1 MSFIAREYTYVPTV
15 PRKRKSKNPNNIQP
29 AEHDEPTETGAPPI
43 AAAQLNLAMIDK
55 SAIREAEVS
64 HEDNEDRDLSTFEE
78 IFRAKSPLH
87 KNTVIGIDRVKGSK
101 FMASEDLGTGNNPI
115 RLEEDE
121 SDSSSLSYNRSRSSS
136 ISSTFGPQ
144 DQSPISS
151 RMSSSQSLPNSK
163 DNSYTKKTALE
174 ENELFCATPGGDT
187 FDEVGGAVGEGVDV
201 SGDSQLEPEVDDHQ
215 SQHRDSY
222 TADPMTMAKEN
233 HSRHSSDMNDTNDDA
248 AQRRSS
254 RPVEDQI
261 PWPSQ
266 RHTRENCVLPSGND
280 SRRR

>member
-1 MSFIAREYTYVPTV
+1 M
-15 PRKRKSKNPNNIQP
+15 PRANV
-29 AEHDEPTETGAPPI
+29 AGLTAGHDSPDG
-43 AAAQLNLAMIDK
+43 
-55 SAIREAEVS
+55 
-64 HEDNEDRDLSTFEE
+64 EDDVDD
-78 IFRAKSPLH
+78 
-87 KNTVIGIDRVKGSK
+87 G
-101 FMASEDLGTGNNPI
+101 MALYPI

-174 ENELFCATPGGDT
+174 ENDCFALHWRRY
-187 FDEVGGAVGEGVDV
+187 FDEVGGAVGEGVT
-201 SGDSQLEPEVDDHQ
+201 SDD
-215 SQHRDSY
+215 D
-222 TADPMTMAKEN
+222 AKEN

-266 RHTRENCVLPSGND
+266 RHVRRHSDEEGDIEIDTDVEDERKLCPTKRKRQQEKVKPDGGDASDADSEDEKTKSRPANKPSI
-280 SRRR
+280 